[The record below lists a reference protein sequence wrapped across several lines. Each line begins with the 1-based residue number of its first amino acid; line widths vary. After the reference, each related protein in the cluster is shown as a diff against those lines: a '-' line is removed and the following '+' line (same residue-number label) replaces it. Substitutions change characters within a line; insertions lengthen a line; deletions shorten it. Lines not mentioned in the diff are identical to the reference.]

1 MFELDAIKI
10 NLTEEGRA
18 IINELK
24 KFGKEVSRDYCIDV
38 PQNLE
43 KITKQELHDWL
54 MSVKDKILEKEAK
67 QERKTTLCI
76 LLNSYLNSVNQYK
89 SYVKKQESQKQPD
102 MA

>member
-24 KFGKEVSRDYCIDV
+24 KFGKEVSRDYGIDV
-38 PQNLE
+38 PKDLE

-54 MSVKDKILEKEAK
+54 MSVKDKILPEKELVNLYEERYNKFK
-67 QERKTTLCI
+67 QIYPAVKNLYKTI
-76 LLNSYLNSVNQYK
+76 K
-89 SYVKKQESQKQPD
+89 E
-102 MA
+102 